1 MKSLSLIS
9 ASHKEVVRISL
20 PLVLSMGATTLME
33 FTDRIFLARYSLD
46 AIAAAVPS
54 GFMVLLVMTF
64 FLGTAGYISVFIAHY
79 IGSHRFDSVGKMLW
93 QGIYFSLAA
102 TVIFIGFSML
112 GPLIFD
118 LMGHAPAIRSLES
131 EYFRILCVFAGCDI
145 LGAVFSGFYIGQ
157 GRTRPV
163 LLVTMLGMFVNIP
176 LDYCLING
184 IWLFPEWGIR
194 GAAVAT
200 GISWAIIMLLLGVLV
215 FLPQQVRHFSLLSTK
230 QLDAARLLRLVRV
243 GFPNGFQ
250 FFLDIFA
257 FTVFAAVVGHI
268 GVQELAATNIV
279 LNINAIAFMP
289 LVGFSMGTSTLV
301 GQAMGAGCP
310 QKAQLMTRSSL
321 HLAGMYTVLVAMVYL
336 VFPGPLLGVF
346 KPANLSFEA
355 YAPVLGMSA
364 ELLYFVLGYLAFD
377 VLTFVLAGT
386 LKGAGDIAFIVYAH
400 GAAAIVCMI
409 VPLGVGVFWLGRGVY
424 FAWTCVLCYSLFL
437 STAMTMRYR
446 GGKWKKIRMAGDDNE
461 IV

>member
-1 MKSLSLIS
+1 
-9 ASHKEVVRISL
+9 
-20 PLVLSMGATTLME
+20 ME

-145 LGAVFSGFYIGQ
+145 LGTVFSGFYIGQ

-163 LLVTMLGMFVNIP
+163 LLVTLLGMFVNIP

-230 QLDAARLLRLVRV
+230 QLEAARLLRLVRV
-243 GFPNGFQ
+243 GFPNGLQ

-301 GQAMGAGCP
+301 GQALGAGCP

-321 HLAGMYTVLVAMVYL
+321 HLAGMYTVLRMFQIDGPGNNAFGNTHGREDTFYTARSTEQVADHGFIGCDGDFL
-336 VFPGPLLGVF
+336 CVFA
-346 KPANLSFEA
+346 KN
-355 YAPVLGMSA
+355 
-364 ELLYFVLGYLAFD
+364 
-377 VLTFVLAGT
+377 
-386 LKGAGDIAFIVYAH
+386 
-400 GAAAIVCMI
+400 
-409 VPLGVGVFWLGRGVY
+409 
-424 FAWTCVLCYSLFL
+424 SL
-437 STAMTMRYR
+437 
-446 GGKWKKIRMAGDDNE
+446 
-461 IV
+461 